1 MRDFLGAKKNDSGGM
16 MGRGILIAEDSAV
29 TRAFLVST
37 LEEIGDFDIVEA
49 STGFEALKQ
58 LPRREF
64 ALIITDINMPD
75 INGLEL
81 INFVKNNVNYR
92 NIPLIVVTTE
102 GADRDR
108 QKGIALGADEY
119 LVKPIDPV
127 LLQKVVE
134 KHLNN
139 SREIG

>member
-1 MRDFLGAKKNDSGGM
+1 M

-119 LVKPIDPV
+119 LVKPIDPE
-127 LLQKVVE
+127 LLQKVVK